1 MRALIRT
8 STGHVV
14 RALTIAGSDSG
25 GGAGIQADLKTFS
38 AFGVYGTSVLTALT
52 AQNTLGVQG
61 VFYIDAAFV
70 QQQLNSVLDDIG
82 TDAVKTGMLGSR
94 DIIHTVADELAR
106 RNVKNLVVDPV
117 MIAKG
122 GQPLIDKDATES
134 VAKELLPLATVVTP
148 NIPEAE
154 VLSGTSIA
162 TLRDCQLAAKTL
174 HELGAKY
181 VVVKGGHA
189 TEPWVELGDIVDP
202 SKLAN
207 TSMDVLYDGN
217 QFTYFVSERIPTNK
231 THGTGC
237 TFSSAITASLAS
249 GDDVLSAVARAKAF
263 IHNAIFSAKD
273 WDVGSGHG
281 PTDHSVQID
290 TKLAVKAGAIHV
302 YGQGE
307 WNVYGP

>member
-1 MRALIRT
+1 MKTLIRT
-8 STGHVV
+8 QNGHVV

-61 VFYIDAAFV
+61 VFYIDAMFI

-94 DIIHTVADELAR
+94 DIIHTVANELR
-106 RNVKNLVVDPV
+106 QRNVRNLVVDPV

-122 GQPLIDKDATES
+122 GQPLIDRDATES

-162 TLRDCQLAAKTL
+162 TLDDCQRAARML

-181 VVVKGGHA
+181 VVIKGGHA
-189 TEPWVELGDIVDP
+189 TEPWDELGTWLTQRN
-202 SKLAN
+202 S
-207 TSMDVLYDGN
+207 
-217 QFTYFVSERIPTNK
+217 
-231 THGTGC
+231 
-237 TFSSAITASLAS
+237 
-249 GDDVLSAVARAKAF
+249 
-263 IHNAIFSAKD
+263 
-273 WDVGSGHG
+273 
-281 PTDHSVQID
+281 
-290 TKLAVKAGAIHV
+290 
-302 YGQGE
+302 
-307 WNVYGP
+307 

>member
-1 MRALIRT
+1 MRALICT
-8 STGHVV
+8 PNGHVV

-38 AFGVYGTSVLTALT
+38 ACGVYGTSVLTALT

-61 VFYIDAAFV
+61 VVYVDAAFV
-70 QQQLNSVLDDIG
+70 QQQLTSVLDDIG

-94 DIIHTVADELAR
+94 DIIQAVADELAR
-106 RNVKNLVVDPV
+106 RDVKNLVVDPV

-122 GQPLIDKDATES
+122 GQPLIDRDATES
-134 VAKELLPLATVVTP
+134 LAKALLPLATVVTP

-154 VLSGTSIA
+154 VLSGISIE
-162 TLRDCQLAAKTL
+162 TLSDCQRAAKTL

-189 TEPWVELGDIVDP
+189 TTAWNELGDIVDA
-202 SKLAN
+202 SRLTN
-207 TSMDVLYDGN
+207 TSVDVLYDGN
-217 QFTYFVSERIPTNK
+217 QFTYFASERIPTNK

-249 GDDVLSAVARAKAF
+249 GDDVFSAVARAKAF
-263 IHNAIFSAKD
+263 IHNAILSAKD

-281 PTDHSVQID
+281 PTDHSVSVD
-290 TKLAVKAGAIHV
+290 SAPTVRPGAIHV
-302 YGQGE
+302 YGQGV